1 MAEEKILVVDDD
13 KDINKLISSYLKKEN
28 YKAFSAFNGHDA
40 LEIIKNENP
49 DLIILDVM
57 LPDSDG
63 TSLCL
68 DIRKMSDAPIIF
80 LSCKTQEID
89 KIMALSAGG
98 DDYMTK
104 PFMPGE
110 LIARIK
116 AHLRRSS
123 SNTAIPEDQK
133 YKFDD
138 YTIDFDSYELLHDGK
153 EINITTKEMEI
164 LRLLISNPR
173 KVFSV
178 KQIFEAVWKTVYMEN
193 DSNTVMVYI
202 RNIRKK
208 IEKDPNKPKYIIN
221 VRGVGYKFNQL
232 PDAE

>member
-1 MAEEKILVVDDD
+1 
-13 KDINKLISSYLKKEN
+13 
-28 YKAFSAFNGHDA
+28 
-40 LEIIKNENP
+40 
-49 DLIILDVM
+49 
-57 LPDSDG
+57 
-63 TSLCL
+63 
-68 DIRKMSDAPIIF
+68 MSDAPIIF

-123 SNTAIPEDQK
+123 SNAVIPEEQK

-221 VRGVGYKFNQL
+221 VRGVGYKFNRL
-232 PDAE
+232 PDTE